1 MWGLAGG
8 SWSPWLHPRKIQ
20 CLWPV
25 LGLSSSL
32 LLSCYAVSSG
42 VLACLPIT
50 MPCPSQTPEQGRQS
64 AAPRMGCQQFG
75 EHPPQPG
82 MRQPEE
88 LDGPRV
94 SKSMISNH
102 GCRTLAH
109 GAQSLFHVW
118 RYFHRHYI
126 KALMCLNQ
134 KVPRPRQ
141 DVQTAMSYSRTRI
154 EMHYLSLRG
163 LHCQLVAVD
172 RGRATFFRVHVSW
185 QFACAPVNMDIYAY
199 EHNNRK
205 RG

>member
-1 MWGLAGG
+1 MIFWHYQMVVQSRMWGLAGG

-82 MRQPEE
+82 MREPEE

-94 SKSMISNH
+94 SKSMLKH
-102 GCRTLAH
+102 Q
-109 GAQSLFHVW
+109 QSWMSDLGSWGPVPLSCLEIFPQ
-118 RYFHRHYI
+118 
-126 KALMCLNQ
+126 AL
-134 KVPRPRQ
+134 
-141 DVQTAMSYSRTRI
+141 Y
-154 EMHYLSLRG
+154 
-163 LHCQLVAVD
+163 
-172 RGRATFFRVHVSW
+172 
-185 QFACAPVNMDIYAY
+185 
-199 EHNNRK
+199 
-205 RG
+205 